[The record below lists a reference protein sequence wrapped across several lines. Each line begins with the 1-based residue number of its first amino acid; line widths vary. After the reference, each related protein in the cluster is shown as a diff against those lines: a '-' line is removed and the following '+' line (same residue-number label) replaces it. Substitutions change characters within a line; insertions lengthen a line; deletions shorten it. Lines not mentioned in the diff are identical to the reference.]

1 MSIGKS
7 FLKAVFQT
15 FSFYT
20 FDICWTLAPKS
31 KLHWRFFARYMRGE
45 RLLVA
50 EGLIAATPKEQTPRN
65 SQVNVLF
72 HVSTLE
78 SDTAVSTEGENW

>member
-1 MSIGKS
+1 
-7 FLKAVFQT
+7 
-15 FSFYT
+15 
-20 FDICWTLAPKS
+20 
-31 KLHWRFFARYMRGE
+31 MRGE
-45 RLLVA
+45 RLLATERV
-50 EGLIAATPKEQTPRN
+50 EAATPKEQTPKN

>member
-1 MSIGKS
+1 
-7 FLKAVFQT
+7 
-15 FSFYT
+15 
-20 FDICWTLAPKS
+20 
-31 KLHWRFFARYMRGE
+31 MRGE

-72 HVSTLE
+72 HVSALE